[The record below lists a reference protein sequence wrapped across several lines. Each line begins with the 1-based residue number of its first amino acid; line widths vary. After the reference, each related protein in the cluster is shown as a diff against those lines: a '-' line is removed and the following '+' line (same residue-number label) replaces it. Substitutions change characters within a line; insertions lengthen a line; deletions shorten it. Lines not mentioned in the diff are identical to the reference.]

1 MAKRR
6 KSSMGLAILNL
17 LMTYD
22 GGYKPLTTN
31 QICYLADCDRKT
43 VYRTIAD
50 LEINGFG
57 ISVQKGEKNQSMYKL
72 DNIYSCRR

>member
-1 MAKRR
+1 MAKGR
-6 KSSMGLAILNL
+6 KSSKGLAILNL

-43 VYRTIAD
+43 VYSAVAD

-57 ISVQKGEKNQSMYKL
+57 ISVQKGDKNQNIYKL